1 MDKLVIKGGKKLQG
15 RVKISGAKNATLPIL
30 AACLLTDKPCVIKGV
45 PLVQDIKTMME
56 LLKSLGAEVKIEDNT
71 ITIWAKG
78 KLKPEAPYEI
88 VSKMRASY
96 YILGPLLTRLGE
108 ARVYL
113 PGGCAIGPRPIDLH
127 IKGMQSLG
135 ANIKIEH
142 GYIDACCS
150 KLVGTEIFLEGNM
163 GPSVGATANVMMA
176 ATLAKG
182 ETTIIGAALEPE
194 IIDLANFLNSLGA
207 KIEGAGTSQIKIQG
221 VDELKGGEWIPI
233 PDRIEAGTFACAAAI
248 TYGTI
253 EIENCYPK
261 HLDAVLFTLRN
272 IGCEINF
279 DSNLYTNYHKPK
291 TIFIKS
297 PNLLKPINIDTAPY
311 PGFPTDLQAQ
321 FMAVLTIA
329 DGISIITENIFQS
342 RFLHALELNR
352 MGADIEIKN
361 NTAIIKGV
369 KKLTGAQ
376 VMASDLRASAAL
388 VLAGLCAEGE
398 TEVARIYHLDRGYE
412 DLENKLKNL
421 GASVQRVKA

>member
-1 MDKLVIKGGKKLQG
+1 MDKLLIRGGNRLQG
-15 RVKISGAKNATLPIL
+15 RVKISGAKNATLPLL
-30 AACLLTDKPCVIKGV
+30 AACLLTDKPCIIKEA
-45 PLVQDIKTMME
+45 PLVQDIKTMVE
-56 LLKSLGAEVKIEDNT
+56 LLKSLGAEVKIKDND
-71 ITIWAKG
+71 ITVWAKN
-78 KLKPEAPYEI
+78 KLVPEAPYEI

-96 YILGPLLTRLGE
+96 YVLGPLLSRFGE

-142 GYIDACCS
+142 GYIDAHCT
-150 KLVGTEIFLEGNM
+150 KLSGTEIFLEGNM

-176 ATLAKG
+176 ATLAKA

-194 IIDLANFLNSLGA
+194 IVDLANFLNSLGA
-207 KIEGAGTSQIKIQG
+207 KIEGAGTSRIKIQG
-221 VDELKGGEWIPI
+221 VDELNGGEWTPI
-233 PDRIEAGTFACAAAI
+233 PDRIEAGTFACAAVI
-248 TYGTI
+248 TKGTV
-253 EIENCYPK
+253 EIDNCYPE
-261 HLDAVLFTLRN
+261 HLDAVLLTLKN
-272 IGCEINF
+272 IGCEISF
-279 DSNLYTNYHKPK
+279 DSNLPTQHRTK
-291 TIFIKS
+291 TIKVKA
-297 PNLLKPINIDTAPY
+297 PDLLKPVNIDTAPY

-321 FMAVLTIA
+321 FMAVLTVA
-329 DGISIITENIFQS
+329 DGTSIITENIFQS
-342 RFLHALELNR
+342 RFLHALELSR
-352 MGADIEIKN
+352 MGANIEIKN

-412 DLENKLKNL
+412 NLEIKLKNL